1 VRSFGDA
8 TGLWADDVRP
18 SARTPPSPPEPE
30 RPFRPIPQVGPPW
43 RSFHEVMAAADA
55 EEARAMTTA
64 PVPTPAEIFR
74 RARAHGFERAWRRVL
89 AVTPAE
95 VRTVLFRALL

>member
-1 VRSFGDA
+1 
-8 TGLWADDVRP
+8 
-18 SARTPPSPPEPE
+18 
-30 RPFRPIPQVGPPW
+30 
-43 RSFHEVMAAADA
+43 MAAADA